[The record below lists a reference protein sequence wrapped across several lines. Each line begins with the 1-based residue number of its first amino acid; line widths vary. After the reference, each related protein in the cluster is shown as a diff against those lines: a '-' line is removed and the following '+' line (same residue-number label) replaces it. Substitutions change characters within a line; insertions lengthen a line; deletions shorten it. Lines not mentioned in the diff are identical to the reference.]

1 MAMVDALLH
10 ALQGTQSEKEQRAII
25 KNFLM
30 ASGDRSR
37 RPIFLA
43 AQSFLSSNVADRR
56 KSLTRHLRCTH
67 IAADGDAIAGDSM
80 RHCAGSEELHTAL
93 SDWRPVSSVA
103 NVSEAKP
110 RQPRP
115 PTAAEAGGPIGLAE
129 EHGT

>member
-1 MAMVDALLH
+1 MAMVDALLQ

-30 ASGDRSR
+30 ASGDQSWC
-37 RPIFLA
+37 PIFLA
-43 AQSFLSSNVADRR
+43 ISNVADRR
-56 KSLTRHLRCTH
+56 ECLTRLLRCTP
-67 IAADGDAIAGDSM
+67 IAANEIAIAGDSM

-110 RQPRP
+110 RQPRQP
-115 PTAAEAGGPIGLAE
+115 RLPNAADAEGPIGLAQA
-129 EHGT
+129 HGT